1 MSYFHLTQVDG
12 AHVKVTLTAR
22 GPSLIA
28 LTMTAPPGA
37 FFISPQGDKHVSDDD
52 DGEKDNSDNSEI
64 VFVNPDISNIQSLQ
78 RESMTLVM
86 IWKRG
91 EALFLI

>member
-1 MSYFHLTQVDG
+1 MTQVDG
-12 AHVKVTLTAR
+12 AHVKVTLTAQ

-52 DGEKDNSDNSEI
+52 DEEENVDDNSET
-64 VFVNPDISNIQSLQ
+64 VFANPNMSNIQSLQ
-78 RESMTLVM
+78 RKTMTLVV
-86 IWKRG
+86 IGKRG